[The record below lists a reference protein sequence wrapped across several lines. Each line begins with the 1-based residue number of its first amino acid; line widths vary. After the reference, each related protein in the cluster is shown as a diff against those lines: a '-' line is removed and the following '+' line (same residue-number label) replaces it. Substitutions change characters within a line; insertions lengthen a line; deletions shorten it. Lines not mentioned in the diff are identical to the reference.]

1 MVRIVAL
8 LNLHTQENKKSTA
21 LFFLPCA
28 FVLHDVGCLHRPNG
42 ITRPRRQTRR
52 TMTTTNPL
60 QARISTMSTEQ
71 ILAAVRAIG
80 GGFITVEQ
88 NTVRYFLFREYE
100 ARKGG
105 RSLDELMDE
114 IGMGE

>member
-1 MVRIVAL
+1 
-8 LNLHTQENKKSTA
+8 
-21 LFFLPCA
+21 
-28 FVLHDVGCLHRPNG
+28 
-42 ITRPRRQTRR
+42 
-52 TMTTTNPL
+52 MTTTNPL

-88 NTVRYFLFREYE
+88 NTVRYFLFNEYE

-105 RSLDELMDE
+105 RALDELMDE
-114 IGMGE
+114 LGMGE